1 MNKFRQLPIGRQI
14 FIVTLILCTAVFAT
28 LITVVNLNMAASA
41 AKVAEQNVNA
51 QLRIATELM
60 EYAYKQGVNRASR
73 NADNFIN
80 GLPGPITIESKTVKT
95 GPAEL
100 PIVRI
105 GKDIVNGDPTLMEK
119 FRTTTGVDAAVLM
132 RHNGE
137 LYRVVSLLK
146 DKDGKPTHG
155 TIIAKGD
162 AQEKAYSTGVP
173 TSTMVERNGRVYSS
187 HLVPIKDENGKMVA
201 AVTARVELTADM
213 AEFKKILANVKIG
226 KTGYLYAYS
235 LKNNEDVGTFV
246 VHPRLEGKTLKEAF
260 GADPDTFSKITDVT
274 KAKGGTFRFEM
285 PDANDGGKRKE
296 RISVMALI
304 PSWGWMVGGGSFMEE
319 FLDEARAMRNEL
331 IIESVIAAVLLTGL
345 IYALIMMSLAR
356 IKPVMAAMQSQGAG
370 DLTARVA
377 GVNEKSRNELDV
389 LAHCF
394 NQSGSDIQ
402 GLVVNLSGAVTRIG
416 GSSDE
421 LERAAGEIARASTQQ
436 SDAAASMAAS
446 VEELT
451 VSISHVADSAGEAS
465 ASTQAAK
472 EASTEGS
479 ATISH
484 SITEMRRIAEGING
498 SAQQINQLG
507 ERSRQISGIVK
518 VIGEIAS
525 QTNLLALNA
534 AIEAARAGEQGRG
547 FAVVADEVRKLSERT
562 GTSAREIAEMIGSV
576 QADTENAVAR
586 MNSVAVEMS
595 GGVELVQNVGV
606 SLEKIDARTRDTTTL
621 AGQIAVAVNEQKTA
635 SEDIARRLE
644 SIAQAAEENS
654 ALTGNN
660 RDVAQNLR
668 QCAGELEAQIGR
680 FKI

>member
-1 MNKFRQLPIGRQI
+1 VNKFRQLPIGRQI